1 MQSHFQKK
9 NWKVTGGA
17 IFIFLYFQTGLG
29 AEEDLKITTNS
40 ICFKKT

>member
-17 IFIFLYFQTGLG
+17 IFFFQTGLG

>member
-9 NWKVTGGA
+9 KIGKLQEVP
-17 IFIFLYFQTGLG
+17 FFFYFQTGLG

-40 ICFKKT
+40 VCFKKT